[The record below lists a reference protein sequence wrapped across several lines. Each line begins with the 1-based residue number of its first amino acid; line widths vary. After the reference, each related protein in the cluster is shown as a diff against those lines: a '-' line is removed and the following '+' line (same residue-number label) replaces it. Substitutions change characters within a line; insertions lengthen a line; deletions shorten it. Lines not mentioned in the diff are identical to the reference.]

1 MEREKLQSLRGA
13 GALLAASALLA
24 VVLMHN
30 HPHGGHNM
38 ELNRIV
44 HGGLLML
51 IVVQPAV
58 LGLLAKA
65 LDWSLAAVLGLSF
78 FAFGSVGGC
87 MAATIN
93 GFVVPAIKAYPQGQ
107 IGPDIGML
115 AWEMNQHFARG
126 GAVAAGIGISLF
138 GAALWRAGWRVV
150 GGLGMLAG
158 TVPAAM
164 LVAGVIDMRF
174 YGAMFTYITQLAWLA
189 TLGVALYR
197 AAGPVSPPSTP

>member
-1 MEREKLQSLRGA
+1 MEREKLQSLRWA
-13 GALLAASALLA
+13 GALLAGSTLLA

-38 ELNRIV
+38 GLNRIV
-44 HGGLLML
+44 HGGLLVL

-65 LDWSLAAVLGLSF
+65 LDWSLSAVLGLSF

-87 MAATIN
+87 IAATVN
-93 GFVVPAIKAYPQGQ
+93 GFIVPAIKAYPEGQ
-107 IGPDIGML
+107 IGPDLGLL
-115 AWEMNQHFARG
+115 AWEMNQQFARN
-126 GAVAAGIGISLF
+126 GAVAAGIGIALF

-158 TVPAAM
+158 AVPAAM

-174 YGAMFTYITQLAWLA
+174 YGAMFTYITQLVWLA
-189 TLGVALYR
+189 TLGAALYR

>member
-65 LDWSLAAVLGLSF
+65 LDWSLAAVLALSF

-115 AWEMNQHFARG
+115 AWEMNQQFARG

-150 GGLGMLAG
+150 GGFGMLAG